1 MIFTDNYNVTER
13 YSLLRK
19 EHIGTYSEMPWLYT
33 PLVDE
38 RYAPHN
44 LTLAQKVNLSKIFN
58 FGYFWKNRDTIKDE
72 KKLLGL
78 HHSGNA
84 INSFDSKFNLAYTS
98 IKKEAGHFRRETNSE
113 HLESVWQKMHEVI
126 AKTDLGSARLLGMP
140 LNSNAEA
147 LGLYFIDKTYDV
159 SSYNNTLLQR
169 LVDYSNRNCAW
180 MLGAMNLY
188 QGTKC
193 SFKTLLEYP
202 KTFYSRFTSIDDR
215 NTATDEKQ
223 LRGLKGA
230 GGGLDVNSMN
240 KLKVSRQQ
248 IANKHIFGCRQYDLL
263 TDEQSSY
270 ILTELWEDINKDFAF
285 DLEYIFEDGELV
297 DIICDVIKYE
307 EFVNIED
314 DIKPPTGGWA
324 MNRIEFNPNN
334 PLSHNYTKAAVETV

>member
-44 LTLAQKVNLSKIFN
+44 LTLAQKVNLSKIYN
-58 FGYFWKNRDTIKDE
+58 FEYFWKDRDTIKDE

-84 INSFDSKFNLAYTS
+84 INTFDCRFHLTYSA
-98 IKKEAGHFRRETNSE
+98 IKKEAGHFRKETNTE
-113 HLESVWQKMHEVI
+113 HLESVWHKMHEVV
-126 AKTDLGSARLLGMP
+126 AKTDLGSTRLIGMP

-159 SSYNNTLLQR
+159 SSYNNTLLQQ
-169 LVDYSNRNCAW
+169 LVDHSSRNYGW

-193 SFKTLLEYP
+193 SFKTLMQYP
-202 KTFYSRFTSIDDR
+202 NTFNSKFTANNQ

-223 LRGLKGA
+223 LRGLKGE
-230 GGGLDVNSMN
+230 GGGLDVNSMD
-240 KLKVSRQQ
+240 KLTVSRQQ

-263 TDEQSSY
+263 TDEQSLY
-270 ILTELWEDINKDFAF
+270 ILKELWEDTNKDFAF
-285 DLEYIFEDGELV
+285 DLEYIFEDGQLV
-297 DIICDVIKYE
+297 DIICDVIKYK

-314 DIKPPTGGWA
+314 EIKPPTGGWA
-324 MNRIEFNPNN
+324 MKQIEFNPNHTYA
-334 PLSHNYTKAAVETV
+334 HNYTKAAAETV